1 MTDDPKLH
9 THDTTRPESTTRQ
22 TRQAVP
28 QNVFTVLAVSL
39 VLVVA
44 AFTAIYFW

>member
-1 MTDDPKLH
+1 MSTDPELH
-9 THDTTRPESTTRQ
+9 THDTTKPVISTTEA
-22 TRQAVP
+22 RQAVP
-28 QNVFTVLAVSL
+28 QGVINVLLVSL

>member
-1 MTDDPKLH
+1 MADDIQ
-9 THDTTRPESTTRQ
+9 THDTTRPVSSTTEA
-22 TRQAVP
+22 RQAVP
-28 QNVFTVLAVSL
+28 QNVFYVLALSL